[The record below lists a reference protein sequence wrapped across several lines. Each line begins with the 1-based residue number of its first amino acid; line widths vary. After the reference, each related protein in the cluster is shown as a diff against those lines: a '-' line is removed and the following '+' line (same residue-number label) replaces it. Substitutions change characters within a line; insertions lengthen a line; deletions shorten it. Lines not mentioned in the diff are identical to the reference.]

1 MKKTDKRLY
10 ATLDALIK
18 LLTIVFDEMKEDIR
32 TTEAYTFD
40 NYCHLNVVN
49 KTKMDFSKETKVK
62 MEAWALSKGYKKEPV
77 SSWKEIKITKVNP
90 KTDKIINDL
99 LMTLSEN
106 TTDKTIAKLVAN
118 AIKSMEQ

>member
-18 LLTIVFDEMKEDIR
+18 LLTVVFEEMKADIR
-32 TTEAYTFD
+32 ATETYTFN
-40 NYCHLNVVN
+40 NYCNLNVVS
-49 KTKMDFSKETKVK
+49 KTKMDFSKEVK
-62 MEAWALSKGYKKEPV
+62 QQMELWALSQGYEKEPV

-118 AIKSMEQ
+118 ALNSME

>member
-10 ATLDALIK
+10 ATLDVLIK
-18 LLTIVFDEMKEDIR
+18 LLTQVLEEMKKDIR
-32 TTEAYTFD
+32 ETEAYTFN
-40 NYCHLNVVN
+40 NYCNLNVVN
-49 KTKMDFSKETKVK
+49 KTKRDFSKETKAK
-62 MEAWALSKGYKKEPV
+62 MEAWALSKGYKKELV

-106 TTDKTIAKLVAN
+106 TTDKTIAKLVTN
-118 AIKSMEQ
+118 VINSME